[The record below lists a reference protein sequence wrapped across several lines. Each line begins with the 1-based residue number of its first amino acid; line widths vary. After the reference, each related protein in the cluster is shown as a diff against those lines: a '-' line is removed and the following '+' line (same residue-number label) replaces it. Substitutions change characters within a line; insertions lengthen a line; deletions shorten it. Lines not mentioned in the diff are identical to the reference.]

1 MCVTKILHILQD
13 QEKILNVKIRK
24 AQKEKDNVRLL
35 FMKTLRKFLRSLQET
50 VWMLHLIKTSILVTR
65 TPLTTLKCMPKAAIN
80 QTIKP

>member
-24 AQKEKDNVRLL
+24 AQKEKDNVCLL

-50 VWMLHLIKTSILVTR
+50 VWTLHLIKTSILVTR
-65 TPLTTLKCMPKAAIN
+65 TPLTTLKCMPKAAIK
-80 QTIKP
+80 QAIKP

>member
-1 MCVTKILHILQD
+1 MFVTKILHILQD

-24 AQKEKDNVRLL
+24 AQKDNVRLL

-50 VWMLHLIKTSILVTR
+50 VWMLHLVKTSILVTR